1 MKTNYEKF
9 LELEKEDHLTEQ
21 RILEHL
27 NCSKV
32 KARML
37 YQQLIRDKI
46 IVEGEVVEPIR
57 FREWGLAFLVYD
69 EYAEITVGLESI
81 IDNVLIDDENFI
93 RLIHNKVDPAFRSQ
107 LPSEERKNTLKILMG
122 LGEDQKYLIYQQAAQ
137 ALAKMLQA
145 SKDLIISQDDFE
157 TLPDADGVVI
167 TLDTPEGK

>member
-1 MKTNYEKF
+1 MGIS
-9 LELEKEDHLTEQ
+9 L
-21 RILEHL
+21 
-27 NCSKV
+27 
-32 KARML
+32 
-37 YQQLIRDKI
+37 
-46 IVEGEVVEPIR
+46 
-57 FREWGLAFLVYD
+57 LVYD

>member
-1 MKTNYEKF
+1 MKDTYEKF
-9 LELEKEDHLTEQ
+9 LQLEKEDNLTEQ

-46 IVEGEVVEPIR
+46 IVDGKVAEPIG
-57 FREWGLAFLVYD
+57 FRDWGLVFLVYD

-93 RLIHNKVDPAFRSQ
+93 RLIHNKVDAEFRSE
-107 LPSEERKNTLKILMG
+107 LSSEMRQNTIHILLG
-122 LGEDQKYLIYQQAAQ
+122 LGEDNKYLIYQLAVQT
-137 ALAKMLQA
+137 LAKMLQA
-145 SKDLIISQDDFE
+145 SKSLLVPQDDPE
-157 TLPDADGVVI
+157 ALPDANGVVI
-167 TLDTPEGK
+167 TLDIPKGQ

>member
-37 YQQLIRDKI
+37 HQQLIRKKI
-46 IVEGEVVEPIR
+46 IVKGKVVNPEE
-57 FREWGLAFLVYD
+57 FRGWGLAFLVYD
-69 EYAEITVGLESI
+69 EYAEIEVGLESI
-81 IDNVLIDDENFI
+81 IDNVLIDDEKFI
-93 RLIHNKVDPAFRSQ
+93 RLIHNKVDPAFRKELS
-107 LPSEERKNTLKILMG
+107 SEMRKNTLKILLG
-122 LGEDQKYLIYQQAAQ
+122 LGEDQKYLIYELAVQ
-137 ALAKMLQA
+137 ALAESLRT
-145 SKDLIISQDDFE
+145 SKDLIAPQDTPE
-157 TLPDADGVVI
+157 GLPDADGVVI